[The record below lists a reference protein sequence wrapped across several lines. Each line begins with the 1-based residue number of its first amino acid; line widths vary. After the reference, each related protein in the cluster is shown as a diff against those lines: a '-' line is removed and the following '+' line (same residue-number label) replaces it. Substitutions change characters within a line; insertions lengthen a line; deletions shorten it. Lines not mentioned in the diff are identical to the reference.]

1 MKQHIT
7 KEQWSELSKKAQAS
21 ILIKIK
27 FIVPTTIC
35 DGLTGFEYMF
45 IGIGQMMEYLGD
57 DFWDINK
64 EGKEWTVVIYIHH
77 EITKGE
83 LCDAL
88 WEAVKYKLKD
98 ND

>member
-45 IGIGQMMEYLGD
+45 IGIGQMIEFLGD
-57 DFWDINK
+57 DWIGLYNETFSAM
-64 EGKEWTVVIYIHH
+64 VVEDYMPV
-77 EITKGE
+77 EE
-83 LCDAL
+83 MCDHL
-88 WEAVKYKLKD
+88 WEACKNKL
-98 ND
+98 NN

>member
-45 IGIGQMMEYLGD
+45 IGIGQMFEYLGD
-57 DFWDINK
+57 ELLLQELVDDY
-64 EGKEWTVVIYIHH
+64 GGD
-77 EITKGE
+77 TKASD